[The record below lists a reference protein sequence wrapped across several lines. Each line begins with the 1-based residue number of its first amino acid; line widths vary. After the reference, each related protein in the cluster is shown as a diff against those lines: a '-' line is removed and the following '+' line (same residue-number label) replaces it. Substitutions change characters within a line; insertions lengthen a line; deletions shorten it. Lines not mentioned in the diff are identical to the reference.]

1 MAKKQIERNLDINTE
16 AKILEAARTIFHKKG
31 YAATRTR
38 DIAEEAGIN
47 LALLNYYFRSK
58 EKLFDIIMLET
69 MQGFFQ
75 SLSVVFNDS
84 STTLEKKVEVV
95 TESYIDLLL
104 AQPDIPIFLLN
115 ELRNHPSEIG
125 EKFKMK
131 QIIMHSVFFKQWQEA
146 TKNNKQQ
153 IPPLQFMISLMSLI
167 MFPFVACPIIKMVG
181 DLKQEQ
187 FNKMMVER
195 KKLIPKWVK
204 AIMKS

>member
-115 ELRNHPSEIG
+115 ELRTHPTEIG

-131 QIIMHSVFFKQWQEA
+131 QIIMGSIFFKQWQEA
-146 TKNNKQQ
+146 TKNNKNQ
-153 IPPLQFMISLMSLI
+153 IPRLQFMISLMSLI

-195 KKLIPKWVK
+195 KKLIPKWIK

>member
-1 MAKKQIERNLDINTE
+1 MAKKKIERNLDINTE

-69 MQGFFQ
+69 MAGFFQ
-75 SLSVVFNDS
+75 SLSVVFNDT

-146 TKNNKQQ
+146 TKNNKNQ
-153 IPPLQFMISLMSLI
+153 IPRLQFMISLMSLI

-195 KKLIPKWVK
+195 KKLIPKWIK